1 MSLLRQGKAQC
12 LTVYLDESDQWQ
24 GMPLYAAIVQFL
36 RDNGC
41 AGATAIRAVAGY
53 GAGTRLHKDSGWH
66 LSSDA
71 PLIIQVIDQPDRI
84 RRMLPQLQEMLH
96 GGLITLHDVEV
107 LKYTHAL
114 PHGLPTRLPVRQVME
129 TSLTSVSP
137 TTPVAAI
144 IDVLLEAPFRV
155 LPVVDER
162 RQLQG
167 IISTGDLINADI
179 LPMRRGLVRKAMN
192 LDDTTAEAIEAPL
205 QQARLSSRTAQEIMN
220 RQVQTVRPDQS
231 LGEAAEIMLAANLR
245 RLPVVDADGT
255 LIGMLARTDLLRAAV
270 TSPVINADVSRAK
283 QPLTRTNSLPGIPV
297 QQQPIENYIT
307 TDVATVGEQAPLA
320 EVIDILVPSALKRV
334 VVIDQQHHVRGI
346 ISDVDILAHIQE
358 EMRPRFLSVLA
369 NWARGKAGRL
379 PTGALHTHLGKARI
393 AADVLNQHVVTVT
406 TTASVQET
414 IEKMMATGRKILP
427 VVDAEGRLVGTIGR
441 SDLLRILI
449 DV

>member
-1 MSLLRQGKAQC
+1 VSLLRQGKAQC

-36 RDNGC
+36 RDQGC
-41 AGATAIRAVAGY
+41 AGATATRAVAGY

-71 PLIIQVIDQPDRI
+71 PLIIQVVDQPDRI

-96 GGLITLHDVEV
+96 EGLITLHDVEV

-114 PHGLPTRLPVRQVME
+114 PHGLPPRLPVRQVME
-129 TSLTSVSP
+129 TLLTSVSP

-192 LDDTTAEAIEAPL
+192 LDDTTAEAIEVPL
-205 QQARLSSRTAQEIMN
+205 QEARLSSRTAQEIMN
-220 RQVQTVRPDQS
+220 RRLHTVRPDQS
-231 LGEAAEIMLAANLR
+231 LREAAEIMLTANVR

-255 LIGMLARTDLLRAAV
+255 LVGMLTRTDLLRAAIA
-270 TSPVINADVSRAK
+270 SPVINSDASRAK
-283 QPLTRTNSLPGIPV
+283 QSLARTNSSPGTPV

-307 TDVATVGEQAPLA
+307 TDVATVGEQAPLT
-320 EVIDILVPSALKRV
+320 EVIDILVLSALKRV

-379 PTGALHTHLGKARI
+379 PTGALHTQLGKARI

-406 TTASVQET
+406 TTTSVQET

-427 VVDAEGRLVGTIGR
+427 VVDAEERLVGTISR

-449 DV
+449 EV